1 MAKDQSDIL
10 ASLQSLDLKYGWSTI
25 FCIDD
30 VVNEQLNPKPKPRTI
45 INTKNVNHNTP
56 LLTTPPKSKFP
67 RQKYD
72 LTKQYF
78 IELNQLAFDNKL
90 PSDMAVTW
98 SKRLTKT
105 AGFTRLKRPA
115 LSAGA
120 RTASIELSEKVL
132 DDEHRLKQTL
142 GHEMC
147 HAAAWLIDGVCK
159 PPHGE
164 TFWKWARRLES
175 SVSGMSVTTCHSY
188 DINTPFKFMCTND
201 SCCKVYSR
209 HSKKGI
215 DVNK

>member
-1 MAKDQSDIL
+1 MEVL
-10 ASLQSLDLKYGWSTI
+10 RSLQCLDLKYGWSKKFVI
-25 FCIDD
+25 ND
-30 VVNEQLNPKPKPRTI
+30 VVDEQLNGEPQSFVVDR
-45 INTKNVNHNTP
+45 NTKTP
-56 LLTTPPKSKFP
+56 SKSKYP
-67 RQKYD
+67 KQKYD

-78 IELNQLAFDNKL
+78 KELNELAFDSRL
-90 PSDMAVTW
+90 PNDMPVTW

-115 LSAGA
+115 FSDDIRL
-120 RTASIELSEKVL
+120 ASIELSEKVL

-164 TFWKWARRLES
+164 TFWKWARRLERL
-175 SVSGMSVTTCHSY
+175 VPGISVTTCHSY
-188 DINTPFKFMCTND
+188 EINTPFKFMCTND

-209 HSKKGI
+209 HSKKSI